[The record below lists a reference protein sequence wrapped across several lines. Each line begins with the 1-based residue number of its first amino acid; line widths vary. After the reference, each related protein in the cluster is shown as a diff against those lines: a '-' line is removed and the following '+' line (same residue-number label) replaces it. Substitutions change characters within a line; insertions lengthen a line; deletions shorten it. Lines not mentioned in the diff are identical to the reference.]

1 MQAELKVVDS
11 TINNLGMDQQLAA
24 DISAQDWFND
34 QMSQHGLFI
43 GTWISGYYT
52 QYVGVRAD
60 VTHGSPDTAF
70 DAYLDNGFMYMST
83 SLTWN
88 CTTTGSFPI
97 SERTTTEVFYLL
109 EGITFLL

>member
-1 MQAELKVVDS
+1 
-11 TINNLGMDQQLAA
+11 
-24 DISAQDWFND
+24 
-34 QMSQHGLFI
+34 MSEDGLLFI

-60 VTHGSPDTAF
+60 ATHGSPDTAF

-97 SERTTTEVFYLL
+97 SERTTTDVMISDGSARCYVAGDTVVLRKGLSGQWDIDWACEEALVLPL
-109 EGITFLL
+109 V